1 MVTQVTRRKKGI
13 CLSCHEKA
21 ENVWVTLEYVLCAEV
36 QTVRGGHLKLE
47 GGNRKLHC

>member
-1 MVTQVTRRKKGI
+1 MAAQVARREKGI
-13 CLSCHEKA
+13 CLV